1 MSVLYTIIGIATL
14 IILHELGHFLA
25 AKFFGMRV
33 DEFGVGF
40 PPKIFG
46 KKIGETVYSLN
57 LFPLG
62 GFVKIHGEIG
72 SEDGDPRSFANAPA
86 WKRSIVISSGVIANF
101 VIGWLI
107 ISSVLFFGTGA
118 QGVFVERVLPD
129 SPAEVAGF
137 KAGDL
142 LPSFKSSEE
151 FLNFVK
157 SEAGATVEFKV
168 KRLNEDLNLSAT
180 LREPNQKDGALGVI
194 IGDAGVSPHSLWE
207 SLTLGFKTSLNI
219 IAAVFVGL
227 ASIIKALFT
236 EGRLLE
242 GFVGPI
248 GVFGIAA
255 QTAKSGIILFMQ
267 LLGLISLNLAALNVL
282 PFPALDGGRLLFVI
296 FEKIKG
302 AKLTPKFEAVANGI
316 GFSLL
321 IALIVA
327 ITVRDVSR
335 LF

>member
-1 MSVLYTIIGIATL
+1 MSIILTVIGIATL

-57 LFPLG
+57 VFPLG

-72 SEDGDPRSFANAPA
+72 LEDSDSRSFANAPA
-86 WKRSIVISSGVIANF
+86 WKRAIVISSGVVANF
-101 VIGWLI
+101 IIGWLI
-107 ISSVLFFGTGA
+107 ISTVLFFGTGS
-118 QGVFVERVLPD
+118 QGVFVERVLPN

-137 KAGDL
+137 KTGDL
-142 LPSFKSSEE
+142 LKDFNGSED
-151 FLNFVK
+151 FLSFVK
-157 SEAGATVEFKV
+157 SQSGQTVEFKI
-168 KRLNEDLNLSAT
+168 KRLNEEINLSAT
-180 LREPNQKDGALGVI
+180 LRAPNEEEGALGVV
-194 IGDAGVSPHSLWE
+194 IGDAGVKSHTFFE
-207 SLTLGFKTSLNI
+207 SIYLGLKTSLNI
-219 IAAVFVGL
+219 MAAVFVGL
-227 ASIIKALFT
+227 TSIVKALFT

-248 GVFGIAA
+248 GVIGLAA

-302 AKLTPKFEAVANGI
+302 AKLTPKFEAVANGV

-321 IALIVA
+321 IALIIA